1 MKKVFALLAILGVV
15 AFGTTST
22 ILAQEQETIQE
33 TAAPAVAPESSG
45 QAATISVTEVEEE
58 VVGLHKT
65 MKIKFIEGNAG
76 FMSMLALLLIFGLA
90 LCIERIIYLSL
101 ASVNTKKLLKDIT
114 DALDKNDVEGAKEVC
129 RNTRGPVASILYQ
142 GLTRIDDGPEM
153 VEKTVVSYGGVQM
166 GLLERNVTWI
176 SLFISLSPMLAFL
189 GTVVGMIMAFDKIQE
204 VGDIS
209 PTVVAGGIKLAL
221 ITTVFGLI
229 IAAILQTFFNF
240 ILTKIEALT
249 SEMED
254 CSISL
259 LDIIVKYQLKK

>member
-22 ILAQEQETIQE
+22 ILAQEQET
-33 TAAPAVAPESSG
+33 AAPEVASESFE
-45 QAATISVTEVEEE
+45 QAAAISITEIPEE

-65 MKIKFIEGNAG
+65 LKIKFIEGNAG
-76 FMSMLALLLIFGLA
+76 FMSLLALLLIFGLA

-101 ASVNTKKLLKDIT
+101 ASVNTKKLLAGISA
-114 DALDKNDVEGAKEVC
+114 ALDKGDVEGAKEIC

-142 GLTRIDDGPEM
+142 GLTRIDDGPEV
-153 VEKTVVSYGGVQM
+153 VEKTVMSYGGVQM

-176 SLFISLSPMLAFL
+176 SLFISLSPMIAFM
-189 GTVVGMIMAFDKIQE
+189 GTVIGMIMAFDKIQE

-221 ITTVFGLI
+221 ITTVFGLV
-229 IAAILQTFFNF
+229 IAATLQSFFNF

>member
-1 MKKVFALLAILGVV
+1 MKKVFAVLTILGVIV
-15 AFGTTST
+15 FGMTST
-22 ILAQEQETIQE
+22 VSAQEYDEYGTVQE
-33 TAAPAVAPESSG
+33 TAAPAVAAP
-45 QAATISVTEVEEE
+45 SVTSQEVANQPEE

-76 FMSMLALLLIFGLA
+76 FMSLLALLLIFGLA

-101 ASVNTKKLLKDIT
+101 ASVNTKKLLKNISE
-114 DALDKNDVEGAKEVC
+114 ALENNDVEEAKEVC

-142 GLTRIDDGPEM
+142 GLTRIEEGPEV
-153 VEKTVVSYGGVQM
+153 VEKTVVAYGGVQM
-166 GLLERNVTWI
+166 GLLEKNVTWI
-176 SLFISLSPMLAFL
+176 SLFISISPMLAFM

-229 IAAILQTFFNF
+229 IAMILQTFFNF

-259 LDIIVKYQLKK
+259 LDIIVKYQLRK

>member
-1 MKKVFALLAILGVV
+1 MKKVFAVLTILGVILL
-15 AFGTTST
+15 GMTST
-22 ILAQEQETIQE
+22 VLAQDEYEGTQEATVIE
-33 TAAPAVAPESSG
+33 TPAAPVAV
-45 QAATISVTEVEEE
+45 QAAPQAEE

-76 FMSMLALLLIFGLA
+76 FMSLLSLLLIFGLA

-101 ASVNTKKLLKDIT
+101 ASVNTKKLLKKIT
-114 DALDKNDVEGAKEVC
+114 EALDNGDVEEAKEVC

-142 GLTRIDDGPEM
+142 GLTRIDEGPEV
-153 VEKTVVSYGGVQM
+153 VEKTVVAYGGVQM
-166 GLLERNVTWI
+166 GLLEKNVTWI

-229 IAAILQTFFNF
+229 IAMILQTFFNF

-249 SEMED
+249 AEMED

-259 LDIIVKYQLKK
+259 LDIIVKYQLRK

>member
-1 MKKVFALLAILGVV
+1 MKKVFAILAILGVV

-22 ILAQEQETIQE
+22 VLAQEPETTQEAA
-33 TAAPAVAPESSG
+33 AAPSVAPQAPEQLESGSP
-45 QAATISVTEVEEE
+45 VVEDE

-76 FMSMLALLLIFGLA
+76 FMSLLALLLIFGLA

-101 ASVNTKKLLKDIT
+101 ASVNTKKLLAGIST
-114 DALDKNDVEGAKEVC
+114 ALDKGDVEGAKEIC
-129 RNTRGPVASILYQ
+129 RNTRGPVASIMYQ
-142 GLTRIDDGPEM
+142 GLTRIDEGPEV

-176 SLFISLSPMLAFL
+176 SLFISISPMLAFM

-229 IAAILQTFFNF
+229 IAMILQTFFNF

-259 LDIIVKYQLKK
+259 LDIVVKYQLKK

>member
-1 MKKVFALLAILGVV
+1 MKKAFAVLTILGVI
-15 AFGTTST
+15 AFGMTST
-22 ILAQEQETIQE
+22 VLAQEPETTQETTQA
-33 TAAPAVAPESSG
+33 AAPSVAPEASDSG
-45 QAATISVTEVEEE
+45 IPVAEES

-76 FMSMLALLLIFGLA
+76 FMSLLALLLIFGLA

-101 ASVNTKKLLKDIT
+101 ASVNTKKLLKGIT
-114 DALDKNDVEGAKEVC
+114 GALDNNDVEGAKEIC
-129 RNTRGPVASILYQ
+129 RNTRGPVASIMYQ
-142 GLTRIDDGPEM
+142 GLTRIEEGPEA

-166 GLLERNVTWI
+166 GLLEKNVTWI
-176 SLFISLSPMLAFL
+176 SLFISISPMLAFM

-229 IAAILQTFFNF
+229 IAMILQTFFNF

>member
-1 MKKVFALLAILGVV
+1 MKKVFAVLTILGVILL
-15 AFGTTST
+15 GMTST
-22 ILAQEQETIQE
+22 VLAESEYEATHE
-33 TAAPAVAPESSG
+33 VAVTEAPAAPAVQ
-45 QAATISVTEVEEE
+45 QAAPAAQEE

-76 FMSMLALLLIFGLA
+76 FMSLLALLLIFGLA

-101 ASVNTKKLLKDIT
+101 ATVNTKKLLKKISE
-114 DALDKNDVEGAKEVC
+114 ALENNDVEGAKDVC

-142 GLTRIDDGPEM
+142 GLTRIDAGPDV
-153 VEKTVVSYGGVQM
+153 VEKTVVAYGGVQM

-176 SLFISLSPMLAFL
+176 SLFISLSPMIAFM
-189 GTVVGMIMAFDKIQE
+189 GTVVGMVMAFDKIQE

-221 ITTVFGLI
+221 ITTIFGLI

-249 SEMED
+249 AEMED